1 VNFTNPSTR
10 LAFFFFM
17 AGVWAPATTLR
28 AQSDQPASVTIQY
41 IEHYKDIAESEMIR
55 TGVPAAISLAQ
66 GILESQSGQG
76 WLVEHSHNHFG
87 VKCKSDWTG
96 PTISYD
102 DDRKNECFRSY
113 LTDDSSWRDH
123 SDFLMNNPRYAFL
136 FNLDPSDYKAWA
148 TGLKSAGYAT
158 DRRYADRLIQTIER
172 YHLEQY
178 TDKVV
183 AMGKGQPQRD
193 FATMLDRKIE
203 ADRRA
208 RGIQPTEPAA
218 TSTPAVAQQNTSGYP
233 RGVFRING
241 KRVVYLRAGTQLIS
255 VAETYHVRLS
265 RLVSYNELQ
274 GDVLKQDQLVYLQK
288 KATRGASPVHQVTAG
303 ETPGTVAQKEGIQLK
318 WLRRFNRLSKD
329 QQLRAGTNLYLE
341 GYAPSGESGV
351 SQSAPE
357 AKKGFFARLFSRR
370 SAAAPVARSQSAGT
384 TTAARPLA
392 VYPPQS
398 ADTASE
404 AQVSLSSGS
413 TPQTARPAADEATQT
428 ATYQVEKGDTLY
440 GISRKYNVPV
450 ASLQKWN
457 GIEGNNIRVGQK
469 LIIQANH

>member
-1 VNFTNPSTR
+1 MT
-10 LAFFFFM
+10 
-17 AGVWAPATTLR
+17 GVWAPATKLR
-28 AQSDQPASVTIQY
+28 AQSAQSDQPASVTIQY

-76 WLVEHSHNHFG
+76 WLVAHSHNHFG
-87 VKCKSDWTG
+87 VKCKSDWAG

-113 LTDDSSWRDH
+113 QTDDSSWRDH

-178 TDKVV
+178 TDRVI

-193 FATMLDRKIE
+193 FAAMLDRKIE

-208 RGIQPTEPAA
+208 QGIQPAPAA
-218 TSTPAVAQQNTSGYP
+218 VPAAPAVTQQGTSGYP

-241 KRVVYLRAGTQLIS
+241 KRVLYLAAGTQLIS

-274 GDVLKQDQLVYLQK
+274 TDVLKRDQLVYLQK
-288 KATRGASPVHQVTAG
+288 KATKGASPVHHVTAG

-318 WLRRFNRLSKD
+318 WLRRFNGLSKD
-329 QQLRAGTNLYLE
+329 QQLLAGTDLYLE
-341 GYAPSGESGV
+341 GYAPSGGSGV
-351 SQSAPE
+351 SRAVHE
-357 AKKGFFARLFSRR
+357 EKKGFFARLFSRR
-370 SAAAPVARSQSAGT
+370 SAAAPVARSENTRT
-384 TTAARPLA
+384 TARPLA

-398 ADTASE
+398 ADTVSAAQASF
-404 AQVSLSSGS
+404 LSGPS
-413 TPQTARPAADEATQT
+413 PQTARPAAEAAAQT

-457 GIEGNNIRVGQK
+457 GIEGNNIQVGQK